1 MPRRQ
6 NSGKLRFLAIAG
18 ILLITILLASTAI
31 LTFEFVY
38 GNADGIWHDLNVIR
52 TAFKTLVILSVVS
65 LLLYGL
71 IYGASFVKGTI
82 GTLLVTALLLFG
94 LEKLSLWLVNRN
106 QPEPTTT
113 TPSQPFLRP
122 DHTEPSVFSDTLGV
136 AAKPNWHIDWVP
148 EYKATR
154 YDTVTISTDSLGR
167 RRTPLTDSLFRNR
180 YAIFLGCSYTYG
192 DGVSDNQTL
201 PYYFQANSSSYR
213 AYNYG
218 FLAYS
223 PLHALARLQQQD
235 LERQIPQKDGFAV
248 FTLIDDHLDRVI
260 PATRWIDMTQGR
272 FPYLNEET
280 MTTDGVFADKRR
292 VYTRTVLG
300 FQPTGVRQLLKWS
313 YPRVHTAA
321 HYEWLVKI
329 IAKVQQ
335 EYIARFN
342 NENFFVVVFP
352 GNPISL
358 ETRQLFEQANVKL
371 LDYAKL
377 IPIKENMLPFDSA
390 HPAPVVY
397 ERVGQ
402 QLSKDIDSLL
412 TKKREAEPMSASL

>member
-1 MPRRQ
+1 MVV
-6 NSGKLRFLAIAG
+6 
-18 ILLITILLASTAI
+18 LLASLAI
-31 LTFEFVY
+31 LAFEFVY
-38 GNADGIWHDLNVIR
+38 GNADGIWRDRDVIR
-52 TAFKTLVILSVVS
+52 TTFKLLVILSGVS

-71 IYGASFVKGTI
+71 VYGSGFVKGALS
-82 GTLLVTALLLFG
+82 TLLITGLLLFG
-94 LEKLSLWLVNRN
+94 LEKLSLWMVNRN
-106 QPEPTTT
+106 QPEPTSAA
-113 TPSQPFLRP
+113 PSPPFLRP

-148 EYKATR
+148 EYKGVR
-154 YDTVTISTDSLGR
+154 YDTVTISTDSLGLR
-167 RRTPLTDSLFRNR
+167 KTPLTDTLPRNS
-180 YAIFLGCSYTYG
+180 YAMFLGCSYTYG
-192 DGVSDNQTL
+192 DGVSDDKTL
-201 PYYFQANSSSYR
+201 PYYFQADSPGYR

-223 PLHALARLQQQD
+223 PLHALARLQQQP

-260 PATRWIDMTQGR
+260 PATRWIDMTKGK

-292 VYTRTVLG
+292 VYTQSILN
-300 FQPTGVRQLLKWS
+300 FQPTGIRQLLKWS

-329 IAKVQQ
+329 IEKTQ
-335 EYIARFN
+335 EEYVARFGN
-342 NENFFVVVFP
+342 DNFFVVIFP
-352 GNPISL
+352 GNPISP
-358 ETRQLFEQANVKL
+358 ETRKLFEQANIKL
-371 LDYAKL
+371 LDYSKL
-377 IPIKENMLPFDSA
+377 MPIKENMLPFDDA

-397 ERVGQ
+397 ERVAR

-412 TKKREAEPMSASL
+412 TKKREAEPASASL